1 MSQSFHSSQPPLCYP
16 GSNRVTSLAS
26 ERIDKS
32 IWEHYFI
39 FIFFKKMQFRQKK
52 DGTMAPYLCEK
63 HECVCVCLG
72 IWFIRVALEHSMMPN
87 LANRGFFK
95 EQMCAGCRHYF
106 SLQRSLSV
114 TTLNWSSQSQCSA
127 SYQKRAVIFFAFEC
141 LIFFS

>member
-39 FIFFKKMQFRQKK
+39 YIFFKKMQFRQKK
-52 DGTMAPYLCEK
+52 TVRWHLIYVKSMS
-63 HECVCVCLG
+63 VCVCLG
-72 IWFIRVALEHSMMPN
+72 IWLIRVALEHSMMPN